1 MARGAEHD
9 AVRAVVVD
17 PGGDVLGDEAKL
29 RRAFHPGALQVGHF
43 GETYE
48 FFPLEEFIAWL
59 KGEETE
65 AEGSP
70 IIAELL
76 LIEVTGTVAVAKLT
90 DTCFGTDFTDYL
102 VMVKDRPTRRGAG
115 RSWPRPITST
125 PGAGC
130 PLAPRRSAGG
140 CRGWSGPGRRWS
152 G

>member
-1 MARGAEHD
+1 MAWGAEHD

-17 PGGDVLGDEAKL
+17 YLEGMCWGDEAKL

-43 GETYE
+43 GATYE

-76 LIEVTGTVAVAKLT
+76 SIEVTGTVAVAKLT

-102 VMVKDRPTRRGAG
+102 VMAKDRPDASGRWQIVTKAYHVHAG
-115 RSWPRPITST
+115 RGLP
-125 PGAGC
+125 PGA
-130 PLAPRRSAGG
+130 
-140 CRGWSGPGRRWS
+140 
-152 G
+152 

>member
-1 MARGAEHD
+1 MAWGAEHD

-17 PGGDVLGDEAKL
+17 YLEGMCWGDEAKL

-43 GETYE
+43 AGTYE

-70 IIAELL
+70 IVAELL
-76 LIEVTGTVAVAKLT
+76 SIEVTGTVAVAKLT

-102 VMVKDRPTRRGAG
+102 VMVKDRPDASGRWQIVTKAYHVHAG
-115 RSWPRPITST
+115 RGLP
-125 PGAGC
+125 PGA
-130 PLAPRRSAGG
+130 
-140 CRGWSGPGRRWS
+140 
-152 G
+152 

>member
-1 MARGAEHD
+1 MAWGAEHD

-17 PGGDVLGDEAKL
+17 YLEGMCWGDEAKL

-59 KGEETE
+59 KGEATE

-76 LIEVTGTVAVAKLT
+76 SIEVTGTVAVAKLT

-102 VMVKDRPTRRGAG
+102 IMVKDRPDASGRWQIVTKAYHVHAG
-115 RSWPRPITST
+115 RGLPP
-125 PGAGC
+125 A
-130 PLAPRRSAGG
+130 A
-140 CRGWSGPGRRWS
+140 
-152 G
+152 

>member
-1 MARGAEHD
+1 MTWGAEHD

-17 PGGDVLGDEAKL
+17 YLEGMCWGDEAKL

-59 KGEETE
+59 KAEETE

-70 IIAELL
+70 IVAELL
-76 LIEVTGTVAVAKLT
+76 STEVTGTVAVAKLT

-102 VMVKDRPTRRGAG
+102 VMVKDRPDASGRWQIVTKAYHVHAG
-115 RSWPRPITST
+115 RGLP
-125 PGAGC
+125 PGV
-130 PLAPRRSAGG
+130 
-140 CRGWSGPGRRWS
+140 
-152 G
+152 

>member
-1 MARGAEHD
+1 MVWGAEHD

-17 PGGDVLGDEAKL
+17 YLEGMCWGDEAKL

-65 AEGSP
+65 VEGSP
-70 IIAELL
+70 IVAELL
-76 LIEVTGTVAVAKLT
+76 SIEVTGTVAVAKLT

-102 VMVKDRPTRRGAG
+102 LMVKDRPDAQGRWQIVTKAYHVHAG
-115 RSWPRPITST
+115 RGLP
-125 PGAGC
+125 PGV
-130 PLAPRRSAGG
+130 
-140 CRGWSGPGRRWS
+140 
-152 G
+152 

>member
-1 MARGAEHD
+1 MAWGAEHD

-17 PGGDVLGDEAKL
+17 YLEGMCWGDEAKL

-59 KGEETE
+59 KGEVTE

-76 LIEVTGTVAVAKLT
+76 SIEVTGTVAVAKLT

-102 VMVKDRPTRRGAG
+102 VMVKDRPDASGRWQIVTKAYHVHAG
-115 RSWPRPITST
+115 RGLP
-125 PGAGC
+125 PGA
-130 PLAPRRSAGG
+130 
-140 CRGWSGPGRRWS
+140 
-152 G
+152 

>member
-1 MARGAEHD
+1 MVWGAEHD

-17 PGGDVLGDEAKL
+17 YLEGMCWGDEAKL

-65 AEGSP
+65 VEGSP
-70 IIAELL
+70 IVAELL
-76 LIEVTGTVAVAKLT
+76 SIEVTGKVAVAKLT

-102 VMVKDRPTRRGAG
+102 VMVKDRPDAQGRWQIVTKAYHVHAG
-115 RSWPRPITST
+115 RGLP
-125 PGAGC
+125 PGV
-130 PLAPRRSAGG
+130 
-140 CRGWSGPGRRWS
+140 
-152 G
+152 

>member
-1 MARGAEHD
+1 MVWGVEHD

-17 PGGDVLGDEAKL
+17 YLEGMCWGDEAKL

-59 KGEETE
+59 KAEETQP
-65 AEGSP
+65 EGSP

-76 LIEVTGTVAVAKLT
+76 SVEVTGTVAVAKLT

-102 VMVKDRPTRRGAG
+102 VMVKDRPDASGRWQIVTKAYHVHSGRGLPPVA
-115 RSWPRPITST
+115 
-125 PGAGC
+125 
-130 PLAPRRSAGG
+130 
-140 CRGWSGPGRRWS
+140 
-152 G
+152 